1 MLGGIIVVVFV
12 CCCGWVLFVCFVFYR
27 HGSDPELSLEQ
38 WGKCFLLQVSSSFML
53 VALQMREFT
62 AAEAN

>member
-38 WGKCFLLQVSSSFML
+38 WGEVLSPAGELFLHAGSITNEGIHSC
-53 VALQMREFT
+53 RG
-62 AAEAN
+62 